1 MIGIVCTNEACN
13 IIIKYIIPAIGC
25 LMAHVLFFS
34 PLLTVLRVRKEKNL
48 GPLNPVPYPWMANQT
63 FAWIIYSLLI
73 EDWFFLFSN
82 FVGYFLGLF
91 YTFETYPLANTQQ
104 RKMMIISFFAGS
116 AFSLLAGGVSI
127 MSLKPINS
135 PFQRVPLGTVAV
147 IIQLLFFASPFT
159 VIFKVIKTRNS
170 ASIHAPLCIT
180 TIMCS
185 GSWAIY
191 GLIIGDWFVAGP
203 SMASTTMGILQLI
216 CRIIFPAKL
225 ESSETTVHVEVD
237 PEAPKI

>member
-48 GPLNPVPYPWMANQT
+48 GPLNPVPYPC
-63 FAWIIYSLLI
+63 
-73 EDWFFLFSN
+73 N